1 YDFNRVRRSL
11 TTPDKEFTMTIN
23 SNTSAYSSYSSSGV
37 SSSSKHEKPNF
48 EDMAQQLISALDT
61 DSNGSIDK
69 AEFTAAAQ
77 TLASSSGSSA
87 SESSTKAADAFSK
100 LDTNSDGSMSSEELI
115 AALKDM
121 KPPEPPQGKAGGM
134 PPPPPPSDSSSSS
147 ESSSTSSLSEIFS
160 TLDTNKD
167 GAISQ
172 DELMALFEDSKD
184 KSSSSTSTS
193 SDATSTSASS
203 TSAASTSASE
213 VDTIAKRLSQN
224 LLKQILSSYG
234 SNGSTGNDTKSLLSL
249 SA

>member
-1 YDFNRVRRSL
+1 
-11 TTPDKEFTMTIN
+11 MTIN
-23 SNTSAYSSYSSSGV
+23 TNTNAYSSYSSSGV
-37 SSSSKHEKPNF
+37 SSSSKREKPNF

-61 DSNGSIDK
+61 NSNGSIDK

-77 TLASSSGSSA
+77 ALASNSGSSA
-87 SESSTKAADAFSK
+87 SDSSTKAADAFSK

-147 ESSSTSSLSEIFS
+147 DSSTTSSLSEIFS

-172 DELMALFEDSKD
+172 DELMALFKDSKD
-184 KSSSSTSTS
+184 KSNSSTSTS
-193 SDATSTSASS
+193 SDATSASS
-203 TSAASTSASE
+203 TSTASTSASE
-213 VDTIAKRLSQN
+213 ADTIAKRLSQN

-234 SNGSTGNDTKSLLSL
+234 SNGSIGSDTKSLLSL

>member
-1 YDFNRVRRSL
+1 
-11 TTPDKEFTMTIN
+11 MTIN

-37 SSSSKHEKPNF
+37 SSSSKREKPNF

-69 AEFTAAAQ
+69 VEFTAAAQ
-77 TLASSSGSSA
+77 TLASNAGSNA
-87 SESSTKAADAFSK
+87 SDSSTKAADAFSK
-100 LDTNSDGSMSSEELI
+100 LDTNSDGNMSSEELI

-147 ESSSTSSLSEIFS
+147 DSSSTSSLSEIFS

-172 DELMALFEDSKD
+172 DELMALFKDSKD

-193 SDATSTSASS
+193 SDSTSTSASS
-203 TSAASTSASE
+203 TSAASSSASE
-213 VDTIAKRLSQN
+213 ADTIAKRLSQN